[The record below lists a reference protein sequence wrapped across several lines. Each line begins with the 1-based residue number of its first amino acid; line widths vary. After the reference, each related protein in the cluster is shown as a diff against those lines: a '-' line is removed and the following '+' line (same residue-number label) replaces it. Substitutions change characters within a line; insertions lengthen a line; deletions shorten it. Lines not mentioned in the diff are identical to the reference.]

1 MMMFKRASKSN
12 ADFIREEL
20 ERQALKEDTIN
31 LYPDKDVDL
40 NHDFDVYDTYY
51 TKKDKAVVDKDIL
64 NNFSEQVRTDLL
76 TKCLYDGMLKKV
88 LKEQYANKH
97 EKALAKNLVKNFIKE
112 HGTINLINS
121 FKNKS
126 VYLNEW
132 YEDIVAY
139 HDAIMEQATAVAV
152 SVGIPEK
159 NIFEI
164 EDKTIKD
171 FIIDTK
177 DTIPHDITKIITNR
191 VEDAVS
197 DFVDSNKKQKEELR
211 QVYEKAKQKLD
222 TIDDMDNTINSN
234 DPLMQD
240 FNGDPNTEL
249 DPKYNVQQEAVRM
262 IRSKQRS
269 FREQAKNVFSV
280 MTDNTLEVIHR
291 NQIIK
296 EAYTTG
302 LNNRIDFQKL
312 VNDTKVMYSFMECVN
327 TLGIVDL
334 DENEIASILNKM
346 KNSIREDNSVPST
359 GNTPSTPSAPTP
371 APKSSGTMSVNTPSS
386 TSAPAISTTSG
397 THVTPPTSPSSTPS
411 NSTTPV
417 NNSTPGMM

>member
-211 QVYEKAKQKLD
+211 KVYEKAKQKLD

-269 FREQAKNVFSV
+269 FREQAKNVFSI

-346 KNSIREDNSVPST
+346 KNSIREDNSVAGDTNS
-359 GNTPSTPSAPTP
+359 SSP
-371 APKSSGTMSVNTPSS
+371 ATKTSGTMSVNTPSS

-397 THVTPPTSPSSTPS
+397 THTTPPTSPSSTPS

>member
-211 QVYEKAKQKLD
+211 KVYEKAKQKLD
-222 TIDDMDNTINSN
+222 TIDNMDDTINSN

-269 FREQAKNVFSV
+269 FREQAKNVFSI

-346 KNSIREDNSVPST
+346 KNSIREDNSVPDSAS
-359 GNTPSTPSAPTP
+359 STPTA

-397 THVTPPTSPSSTPS
+397 THTTPPTSPSSTPS

>member
-51 TKKDKAVVDKDIL
+51 AKKDKAVVDKDIL

-211 QVYEKAKQKLD
+211 KVYEKAKQKLD
-222 TIDDMDNTINSN
+222 TIDNMDDTINSN

-334 DENEIASILNKM
+334 DESEIASILNKM
-346 KNSIREDNSVPST
+346 KNSIREDNSVPSS
-359 GNTPSTPSAPTP
+359 TPSTPSAPTP
-371 APKSSGTMSVNTPSS
+371 ASKSSGTMSINTPSS

-397 THVTPPTSPSSTPS
+397 THTTPPTSPSSTPS

>member
-211 QVYEKAKQKLD
+211 KVYEKAKQKLD

-269 FREQAKNVFSV
+269 FREQAKNVFSI

-346 KNSIREDNSVPST
+346 KNSIREDNSVPGSAS
-359 GNTPSTPSAPTP
+359 STPTA

>member
-211 QVYEKAKQKLD
+211 KVYEKAKQKLD

-269 FREQAKNVFSV
+269 FREQAKNVFSI

-346 KNSIREDNSVPST
+346 KNSIREDNSIPGS
-359 GNTPSTPSAPTP
+359 GSNAPTA

-397 THVTPPTSPSSTPS
+397 THTTPPTSPSSTPS

>member
-51 TKKDKAVVDKDIL
+51 AKKDKAVVDKDIL

-152 SVGIPEK
+152 SIGIPEK

-211 QVYEKAKQKLD
+211 KVYEKAKQKLD
-222 TIDDMDNTINSN
+222 TIDNIDDIINSN

-269 FREQAKNVFSV
+269 FREQAKNVFSI

-346 KNSIREDNSVPST
+346 KNSIREDNSVT
-359 GNTPSTPSAPTP
+359 GDTNSSSP
-371 APKSSGTMSVNTPSS
+371 APKTSGTMSVNTPSS

-397 THVTPPTSPSSTPS
+397 THTTPPTSPSSTPS

>member
-211 QVYEKAKQKLD
+211 KVYEKAKQKLD

-269 FREQAKNVFSV
+269 FREQAKNVFSI

-346 KNSIREDNSVPST
+346 KNSIREDNSVPS
-359 GNTPSTPSAPTP
+359 GASSAPT
-371 APKSSGTMSVNTPSS
+371 ATPKSSGTMSVNTPSS

-397 THVTPPTSPSSTPS
+397 THTTPPTSPSSTPS

>member
-197 DFVDSNKKQKEELR
+197 DFIDSNKKQKEELR
-211 QVYEKAKQKLD
+211 KVYEKAKQKLD

-269 FREQAKNVFSV
+269 FREQAKNVFSI

-346 KNSIREDNSVPST
+346 KNSIREDNSVPNSA
-359 GNTPSTPSAPTP
+359 SSAPT
-371 APKSSGTMSVNTPSS
+371 ATPKSSGTMSVNTPSS

-397 THVTPPTSPSSTPS
+397 THTTPPTSPSSTPS

>member
-40 NHDFDVYDTYY
+40 NNDFDVYDTYY
-51 TKKDKAVVDKDIL
+51 AKKDKAVVDKDIL

-152 SVGIPEK
+152 SIGIPEK

-211 QVYEKAKQKLD
+211 KVYEKAKQKLD

-269 FREQAKNVFSV
+269 FREQAKNVFSI

-346 KNSIREDNSVPST
+346 KNSIREDNSVT
-359 GNTPSTPSAPTP
+359 NSTPSAPTA

-397 THVTPPTSPSSTPS
+397 THTTPPTSPSSTPS

>member
-126 VYLNEW
+126 IYLNEW

-211 QVYEKAKQKLD
+211 KVYEKAKQKLD
-222 TIDDMDNTINSN
+222 TIDDMDNIINSN

-269 FREQAKNVFSV
+269 FREQAKNVFSI

-327 TLGIVDL
+327 TLGIVDI

-346 KNSIREDNSVPST
+346 KNSIREDNSVT
-359 GNTPSTPSAPTP
+359 GSASSAPTA

-397 THVTPPTSPSSTPS
+397 THTTPPTSPSSTPS

>member
-211 QVYEKAKQKLD
+211 KVYEKAKQKLD

-269 FREQAKNVFSV
+269 FREQAKNVFSI

-346 KNSIREDNSVPST
+346 KNSIREDNSVP
-359 GNTPSTPSAPTP
+359 GSAPTP

-397 THVTPPTSPSSTPS
+397 THTTPPTSPSSTPS

>member
-211 QVYEKAKQKLD
+211 KVYEKAKQKLD

-269 FREQAKNVFSV
+269 FREQAKNVFSI

-346 KNSIREDNSVPST
+346 KNSIREDNSVPGGTS
-359 GNTPSTPSAPTP
+359 SAPTTP
-371 APKSSGTMSVNTPSS
+371 PKTSGTMSVNTPSS

>member
-211 QVYEKAKQKLD
+211 KVYEKAKQKLD

-269 FREQAKNVFSV
+269 FREQAKNVFSI

-346 KNSIREDNSVPST
+346 KNSIREDNSVPS
-359 GNTPSTPSAPTP
+359 STPSAPTP
-371 APKSSGTMSVNTPSS
+371 ASKSSGTMSVNTPSS

>member
-139 HDAIMEQATAVAV
+139 HDAIMEQATAVAI

-211 QVYEKAKQKLD
+211 KVYEKAKQKLD

-269 FREQAKNVFSV
+269 FREQTKNVFSI

-346 KNSIREDNSVPST
+346 KNSIREDNSVS
-359 GNTPSTPSAPTP
+359 NSTPSAPTA

-397 THVTPPTSPSSTPS
+397 THTTPPTSPSSTPS

>member
-126 VYLNEW
+126 IYLNEW

-211 QVYEKAKQKLD
+211 KVYEKAKQKLD
-222 TIDDMDNTINSN
+222 TIDDMDNIINSN

-269 FREQAKNVFSV
+269 FREQAKNVFSI

-346 KNSIREDNSVPST
+346 KNSIREDNSVP
-359 GNTPSTPSAPTP
+359 NSTPSAPT
-371 APKSSGTMSVNTPSS
+371 ADPKSSGTMSVNTPSS

-397 THVTPPTSPSSTPS
+397 THTTPPTSPSSTPS

>member
-211 QVYEKAKQKLD
+211 KVYEKAKQKLD

-269 FREQAKNVFSV
+269 FREQAKNVFSI

-346 KNSIREDNSVPST
+346 KNSIREDNSVPSGT
-359 GNTPSTPSAPTP
+359 SSAPTA

>member
-211 QVYEKAKQKLD
+211 KVYEKAKQKLD
-222 TIDDMDNTINSN
+222 TIDDMDDTINSN

-269 FREQAKNVFSV
+269 FREQAKNVFSI

-346 KNSIREDNSVPST
+346 KNSIREDNSVPS
-359 GNTPSTPSAPTP
+359 STPNTPTP
-371 APKSSGTMSVNTPSS
+371 APKTSGTMSVNTPSS

-397 THVTPPTSPSSTPS
+397 THVTPPTSPSSIPS

>member
-211 QVYEKAKQKLD
+211 KVYEKAKQKLD

-269 FREQAKNVFSV
+269 FREQTKNVFSI

-346 KNSIREDNSVPST
+346 KNSIREDNSVPGST
-359 GNTPSTPSAPTP
+359 ASAPTA

-397 THVTPPTSPSSTPS
+397 THTTPPTSPSSTPS

>member
-211 QVYEKAKQKLD
+211 KVYEKAKQKLD

-269 FREQAKNVFSV
+269 FREQAKNVFSI

-346 KNSIREDNSVPST
+346 KNSIREDNSVPGSAS
-359 GNTPSTPSAPTP
+359 STPTAD
-371 APKSSGTMSVNTPSS
+371 PKSSGTMSVNTPSS

-397 THVTPPTSPSSTPS
+397 THTTPPTSPSSTPS

>member
-51 TKKDKAVVDKDIL
+51 AKKDKAVVDKDIL

-211 QVYEKAKQKLD
+211 KVYEKAKQKLD

-269 FREQAKNVFSV
+269 FREQAKNVFSI

-346 KNSIREDNSVPST
+346 KNSIREDNSVPGDANS
-359 GNTPSTPSAPTP
+359 SSPTP
-371 APKSSGTMSVNTPSS
+371 KTSGTMSVNTPSS

-397 THVTPPTSPSSTPS
+397 THTTPPTSPSSTPS

>member
-152 SVGIPEK
+152 SIGIPEK

-211 QVYEKAKQKLD
+211 KVYEKAKQKLD

-269 FREQAKNVFSV
+269 FREQAKNVFSI

-346 KNSIREDNSVPST
+346 KNSIREDNSIPGSA
-359 GNTPSTPSAPTP
+359 SSAPT
-371 APKSSGTMSVNTPSS
+371 AVPKSSGTMSVNTPSS

-397 THVTPPTSPSSTPS
+397 THTTPPTSPSSTPS

>member
-211 QVYEKAKQKLD
+211 KVYEKAKQKLD
-222 TIDDMDNTINSN
+222 TIDDMDNIINSN

-269 FREQAKNVFSV
+269 FREQAKNVFSI

-346 KNSIREDNSVPST
+346 KNSIREDNSIPGSA
-359 GNTPSTPSAPTP
+359 SSAPT
-371 APKSSGTMSVNTPSS
+371 ATPKSSGTMSVNTPSS

>member
-211 QVYEKAKQKLD
+211 KVYEKAKQKLD

-269 FREQAKNVFSV
+269 FREQAKNVFSI

-346 KNSIREDNSVPST
+346 KNSIREDNSVTGST
-359 GNTPSTPSAPTP
+359 SSTPTA

-397 THVTPPTSPSSTPS
+397 THTTPPTSPSSTPS

>member
-51 TKKDKAVVDKDIL
+51 AKKDKAVIDKDIL

-211 QVYEKAKQKLD
+211 KVYEKAKQKLD

-269 FREQAKNVFSV
+269 FREQAKNVFSI

-346 KNSIREDNSVPST
+346 KSSIREDNSVS
-359 GNTPSTPSAPTP
+359 SSAPTP

-397 THVTPPTSPSSTPS
+397 THTTPPTSPSSTPS

>member
-211 QVYEKAKQKLD
+211 KVYEKAKQKLD

-269 FREQAKNVFSV
+269 FREQAKNVFSI

-346 KNSIREDNSVPST
+346 KNSIREDNSVP
-359 GNTPSTPSAPTP
+359 GSAPTP
-371 APKSSGTMSVNTPSS
+371 APKSSGTISVNTPSS

-397 THVTPPTSPSSTPS
+397 THTTPPTSPSSTPS

>member
-51 TKKDKAVVDKDIL
+51 AKKDKAVVDKDIL

-152 SVGIPEK
+152 SIGIPEK

-211 QVYEKAKQKLD
+211 KVYEKAKQKLD

-346 KNSIREDNSVPST
+346 KNSIREDNSVPSS
-359 GNTPSTPSAPTP
+359 TPSTHSAPTP
-371 APKSSGTMSVNTPSS
+371 APKTSGTMSVNTPSS

-397 THVTPPTSPSSTPS
+397 THTTPPTSPSSTPS

>member
-211 QVYEKAKQKLD
+211 KVYEKAKQKLD

-269 FREQAKNVFSV
+269 FREQAKNVFSI

-346 KNSIREDNSVPST
+346 KNSIREDNSVSGDT
-359 GNTPSTPSAPTP
+359 NSSSP
-371 APKSSGTMSVNTPSS
+371 APKTSGTMSVNTLSS

-397 THVTPPTSPSSTPS
+397 THTTPPTSPSSTPS

>member
-152 SVGIPEK
+152 SIGIPEK

-211 QVYEKAKQKLD
+211 KVYEKAKQKLD
-222 TIDDMDNTINSN
+222 TIDDYTNGPLTSN

-269 FREQAKNVFSV
+269 FREQAKNVFSI

-327 TLGIVDL
+327 TLGVVDL

-346 KNSIREDNSVPST
+346 KNSIREDNSDNGSA
-359 GNTPSTPSAPTP
+359 SSAPT
-371 APKSSGTMSVNTPSS
+371 ATPKSSGTMSVNTPSS

-397 THVTPPTSPSSTPS
+397 THTTPPTSPSSTPS

>member
-211 QVYEKAKQKLD
+211 KVYEKAKQKLD

-312 VNDTKVMYSFMECVN
+312 VNDTKVMYFFMECVN

-346 KNSIREDNSVPST
+346 KNSIREDNSVPSGT
-359 GNTPSTPSAPTP
+359 SSAPTTP
-371 APKSSGTMSVNTPSS
+371 SKTSGTMSVNTPSS

-397 THVTPPTSPSSTPS
+397 THTTPPTSPSSTPS

>member
-211 QVYEKAKQKLD
+211 KVYEKAKQKLD

-269 FREQAKNVFSV
+269 FREQAKNVFSI

-334 DENEIASILNKM
+334 NENEIASILNKM
-346 KNSIREDNSVPST
+346 KNSIREDNSIPGSVS
-359 GNTPSTPSAPTP
+359 SAPTA

-397 THVTPPTSPSSTPS
+397 THTTPPTSPSSTPS

>member
-88 LKEQYANKH
+88 LKEQYVNKH
-97 EKALAKNLVKNFIKE
+97 EKALAKNL
-112 HGTINLINS
+112 
-121 FKNKS
+121 
-126 VYLNEW
+126 
-132 YEDIVAY
+132 
-139 HDAIMEQATAVAV
+139 
-152 SVGIPEK
+152 PEK

-211 QVYEKAKQKLD
+211 KVYEKAKQKLD
-222 TIDDMDNTINSN
+222 TIDDMDNTIKSN

-269 FREQAKNVFSV
+269 FREQAKNVFSI

-346 KNSIREDNSVPST
+346 KNSIREDNSVPGS
-359 GNTPSTPSAPTP
+359 SSSATTA

-397 THVTPPTSPSSTPS
+397 THTTPPTSPSSTPS

>member
-51 TKKDKAVVDKDIL
+51 AKKDKAVVDKDIL

-211 QVYEKAKQKLD
+211 KVYEKAKQKLD
-222 TIDDMDNTINSN
+222 TIDNMDDTINSN

-269 FREQAKNVFSV
+269 FREQAKNVFSI

-346 KNSIREDNSVPST
+346 KNSIREDNSVPSGT
-359 GNTPSTPSAPTP
+359 SSAPTTP
-371 APKSSGTMSVNTPSS
+371 SKTSGTMSVNTPSS

-397 THVTPPTSPSSTPS
+397 THTTPPTSPSSTPS

>member
-164 EDKTIKD
+164 EDRTIKD

-211 QVYEKAKQKLD
+211 KVYEKAKQKLD
-222 TIDDMDNTINSN
+222 TIDSMDDTINSN

-269 FREQAKNVFSV
+269 FREQAKNVFSI

-346 KNSIREDNSVPST
+346 KNSIREDNSVPGSA
-359 GNTPSTPSAPTP
+359 SSAPTA

-397 THVTPPTSPSSTPS
+397 THTTPPTSLSSTPS

>member
-211 QVYEKAKQKLD
+211 KVYEKAKQKLD

-269 FREQAKNVFSV
+269 FREQAKNVFSI

-346 KNSIREDNSVPST
+346 KNSIREDNSVP
-359 GNTPSTPSAPTP
+359 GSASSSPTA
-371 APKSSGTMSVNTPSS
+371 APKSSGTMSVNTHSS

-397 THVTPPTSPSSTPS
+397 THTTPPTSPSSTPS

>member
-211 QVYEKAKQKLD
+211 KVYEKAKQKLD

-269 FREQAKNVFSV
+269 FREQAKNVFSI

-327 TLGIVDL
+327 TLCIVDL

-346 KNSIREDNSVPST
+346 KNSIREDNSVPSGT
-359 GNTPSTPSAPTP
+359 SSAPT
-371 APKSSGTMSVNTPSS
+371 ATPKSSGTMSVNTPSS

-397 THVTPPTSPSSTPS
+397 THTTPPTSPSSTPS

>member
-211 QVYEKAKQKLD
+211 KVYEKAKQKLD

-269 FREQAKNVFSV
+269 FREQAKNVFSI

-346 KNSIREDNSVPST
+346 KNSIREDNSVTGST
-359 GNTPSTPSAPTP
+359 SSTPTA

>member
-51 TKKDKAVVDKDIL
+51 AKKDKAVVDKDIL

-211 QVYEKAKQKLD
+211 KVYEKAKQKLD
-222 TIDDMDNTINSN
+222 TINDMDNTINSN

-269 FREQAKNVFSV
+269 FREQAKNVFSI

-346 KNSIREDNSVPST
+346 KNSIREDNSVT
-359 GNTPSTPSAPTP
+359 GDTNSSSP
-371 APKSSGTMSVNTPSS
+371 ASKTSGTMSVNTPSS

-397 THVTPPTSPSSTPS
+397 THTTPPTSPSSTPS

>member
-211 QVYEKAKQKLD
+211 KVYEKAKQKLD

-269 FREQAKNVFSV
+269 FREQAKNVFSI

-346 KNSIREDNSVPST
+346 KNSIREDNSVT
-359 GNTPSTPSAPTP
+359 GDTNSSSP
-371 APKSSGTMSVNTPSS
+371 ASKTSGTMSVNTPSS

-397 THVTPPTSPSSTPS
+397 THTTPPTSPSSTPS

>member
-211 QVYEKAKQKLD
+211 KVYEKAKQKLD

-269 FREQAKNVFSV
+269 FREQAKNVFSI

-346 KNSIREDNSVPST
+346 KNSIREDNSVT
-359 GNTPSTPSAPTP
+359 GDTNSSSP
-371 APKSSGTMSVNTPSS
+371 APKTSGTMSVNTPSS

-397 THVTPPTSPSSTPS
+397 THTTPPTSPSSTPS

>member
-126 VYLNEW
+126 IYLNEW

-211 QVYEKAKQKLD
+211 KVYEKAKQKLD

-269 FREQAKNVFSV
+269 FREQAKNVFSI

-346 KNSIREDNSVPST
+346 KNSIREDNSVPS
-359 GNTPSTPSAPTP
+359 GASSAPATS
-371 APKSSGTMSVNTPSS
+371 PKTSGTMSVNTPSS